1 MEGEAPPVGV
11 SVSVSVSLPVPQV
24 TENATAFDVAR
35 TGVRTSTRT
44 ALSNAPLS
52 SCVVTTTVSRRERSP
67 PDGKDSVRHPGSE
80 TDPSAVTQR

>member
-1 MEGEAPPVGV
+1 MEGEASPVGV
-11 SVSVSVSLPVPQV
+11 SVSVPVPQV
-24 TENATAFDVAR
+24 TENATAFDVVR

-52 SCVVTTTVSRRERSP
+52 SCVVTTTPSWRERSP
-67 PDGKDSVRHPGSE
+67 PDGKVSVRHPGSE